1 MKAFQG
7 RHVLASVLLLIL
19 QSSIFGQQDRISG
32 VVVDPNG
39 ALVIG
44 AAVLLRCE
52 AEVAQKEVSDD
63 DGRFSFGAPRGPC
76 RLTVSKDGFE
86 TYESAAL
93 VGEQTVRMTISA
105 GRMTVTAETG
115 RAENRDRI
123 PQAVTVLSTERISE
137 KGVTVLAQIADE
149 EVGVSLQRTSP
160 TVGAVAVRGLT
171 GKNVSVYIDGVRFT
185 NSAQRGGINTF
196 FNLTD
201 ASQLES
207 VEVIRGASSAQYG
220 SDSLGGTVNLIT
232 KGPAR
237 PENGRLV
244 TGEFSTG
251 AAYADLS
258 YGSSA
263 SISFGNERFSGN
275 AVFSGRR
282 ANSYRPA
289 RGTDSHAA
297 VTRFLGLPSDIFGTR
312 LSDTAFTQY
321 SGSLRLDAQADPNNL
336 FTFKYQRSQQDGG
349 KRRDQTAG
357 GDGNLI
363 ADLRNLMG
371 DLAYLRFNRQGLG
384 IFDSGSFTVS
394 YNSQREERVNQGG
407 QGNPLADIIH
417 QYERTSVLGTSFFL
431 SKEFGARSSLL
442 VGGDAYFE
450 GINSPAFT
458 YRPSDGTFF
467 LSRPR
472 VPDEARYRTSGA
484 FAQGATRFFNDRI
497 RMSGALRYNY
507 ASYRALEKESPTVA
521 GAKLWTNDSLSAED
535 FSGRLGAVANVA
547 KGLNLAFNY
556 SRGFRYPSM
565 TDLGTLGLTGDG
577 FEVDHTAALAL
588 GGTIGSTASA
598 DAVSTGLPV
607 EKQRSEY
614 SNSYDV
620 SIRYFRKGFDTDLTV
635 FYLNLRD
642 TITKQALILPLGS
655 VGRLLGDQEILSQN
669 PNGTVFVGLSSS
681 PVLVRANFT
690 SARLYGFEYEVEAAP
705 TSRLELKANYTYV
718 RSEDERD
725 GTPPSIEGGTPPP
738 QGTAAV
744 RYEIGRSA
752 WIEVVAS
759 FADRQDRL
767 SALDLSDRRTGA
779 TRSRNQIANFF
790 RRGACVAGLTNNPDG
805 VCGTGDETVLL
816 RTGESIAQVQN
827 RVLGNGVNSAPM
839 FRHLPGF
846 VLFGIRGGVKLTEDS
861 QLSWSVENI
870 FDRFHR
876 KPSWGID
883 GPGRNLKI
891 QYRVRF

>member
-1 MKAFQG
+1 MKSSHGKWLVAG
-7 RHVLASVLLLIL
+7 LLLLIL
-19 QSSIFGQQDRISG
+19 QYITFGHQDRISG

-39 ALVIG
+39 ALVTG
-44 AAVLLRCE
+44 ASVVLSCE
-52 AEVAQKEVSDD
+52 GKTAQEAVSDAE
-63 DGRFSFGAPRGPC
+63 GRFSFSANQSPC
-76 RLTVSKDGFE
+76 RLTVSKEGFE
-86 TYESAAL
+86 TYESVAL

-115 RAENRDRI
+115 RAENRDNV
-123 PQAVTVLSTERISE
+123 PQALTLISSE
-137 KGVTVLAQIADE
+137 TIGRRGVTVLAQLADE

-160 TVGAVAVRGLT
+160 TIGAVAVRGLT

-237 PENGRLV
+237 PANGRLF

-263 SISFGNERFSGN
+263 TISFGNDRLAGN
-275 AVFSGRR
+275 AVFAGRR
-282 ANSYRPA
+282 ANSFRPA
-289 RGTDSHAA
+289 GGIDSHAA
-297 VTRFLGLPSDIFGTR
+297 VTRFLGLPSDIFGSR

-336 FTFKYQRSQQDGG
+336 FTLKYQRSQQDGG
-349 KRRDQTAG
+349 KRRDLTAG

-384 IFDSGSFTVS
+384 VFDSGSFTVS

-407 QGNPLADIIH
+407 QGNPSADVIH
-417 QYERTSVLGTSFFL
+417 QYERTSVLGISFFL
-431 SKEFGARSSLL
+431 NKEFGARSSLL
-442 VGGDAYFE
+442 VGGDSYFE

-458 YRPSDGTFF
+458 YRPTTATFV

-472 VPDEARYRTSGA
+472 VPDEARYRTSGV
-484 FAQGATRFFNDRI
+484 FVQGTTRFVSDRI
-497 RMSGALRYNY
+497 RVSGALRYNY
-507 ASYRALEKESPTVA
+507 ASYRALEKDSPTVA
-521 GAKLWTNDSLSAED
+521 GVKLWSNDSLSAED
-535 FSGRLGAVANVA
+535 FSGRIGVVA
-547 KGLNLAFNY
+547 KIVQGLNLAFNY

-577 FEVDHTAALAL
+577 FEVDHTAASAL
-588 GGTIGSTASA
+588 GGTIGGTASA

-607 EKQRSEY
+607 ERQRSEY

-620 SIRYFRKGFDTDLTV
+620 SIRYFKKRFDTDLTV

-655 VGRLLGDQEILSQN
+655 VGRMLGDQEIISQN

-705 TSRLELKANYTYV
+705 TNRLELKANYTYI
-718 RSEDERD
+718 RAEDEMD

-738 QGTAAV
+738 QGTAVA
-744 RYEIGRSA
+744 RYDIGERT
-752 WIEVVAS
+752 WIEGVAS

-767 SALDLSDRRTGA
+767 SALDLTDRRTGA
-779 TRSRNQIANFF
+779 TRSRTQIANFF
-790 RRGACVAGLTNNPDG
+790 RRGACVYGLTNNPDG
-805 VCGTGDETVLL
+805 LCGTGDETVLL

-846 VLFGIRGGVKLTEDS
+846 VLFGVRGGFKLNEHS
-861 QLSWSVENI
+861 QISWSVENI